1 MPGLF
6 LRMLRGVSV
15 ILASRRSRAS
25 DGPMFGGGG
34 AMGFVELFGAV
45 RTFEF
50 VPLTGH
56 ANQGNR
62 RNQNGE
68 KFHRAAS

>member
-1 MPGLF
+1 
-6 LRMLRGVSV
+6 MLGV
-15 ILASRRSRAS
+15 IHASRRSRVS
-25 DGPMFGGGG
+25 DGTMFGGGG
-34 AMGFVELFGAV
+34 TMGLVELFGAV

-56 ANQGNR
+56 ANQGNS